1 MTVEAERMR
10 RLIDD
15 LLSLTRIEQ
24 NEHVPPSGEVSLEIV
39 LREAVAALT
48 PLAGTDDITLEI
60 SAAPRPCRRRSA
72 SATS

>member
-1 MTVEAERMR
+1 MR

-24 NEHVPPSGEVSLEIV
+24 NEHVPPSGAVSLEAV

-48 PLAGTDDITLEI
+48 PLAQRRRHHDGD
-60 SAAPRPCRRRSA
+60 RCRRQTCRPRSA